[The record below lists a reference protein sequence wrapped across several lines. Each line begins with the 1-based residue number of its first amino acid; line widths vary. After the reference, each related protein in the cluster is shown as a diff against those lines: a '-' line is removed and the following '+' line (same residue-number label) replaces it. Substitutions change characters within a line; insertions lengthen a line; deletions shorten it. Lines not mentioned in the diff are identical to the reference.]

1 MTDNQENQPV
11 LEDETSGEATK
22 NDKFTSSDVFDIF
35 QVLLQ
40 SIVIIA
46 IIFVVFF
53 RFSNVNGDS
62 MNPTLKSRDTL
73 VLTNIGFKCQR
84 GDIVVVSQPNYLNEV
99 LIKRIIGL
107 PGETIDINRD
117 GKVTIN
123 GEVLEENYTAAD
135 ILSQK
140 KGDIELPH
148 TVPDGHV
155 FVMGDN
161 RNASTDSRYRGVGD
175 IDTRYIVGEAK
186 FRVFPFGDNYIG
198 KNIDYNLGN

>member
-1 MTDNQENQPV
+1 MTENKKNEPV
-11 LEDETSGEATK
+11 LADENSDQTAK
-22 NDKFTSSDVFDIF
+22 NEKFTSRDVFDIF

-62 MNPTLKSRDTL
+62 MNPTLRSRDTL
-73 VLTNIGFKCQR
+73 ILTNIGFKCER

-123 GEVLEENYTAAD
+123 GAVLGEDYTSAD

-140 KGDIELPH
+140 RGDIEFPH
-148 TVPDGHV
+148 TIPEGHV

-198 KNIDYNLGN
+198 KNVDYKLGE